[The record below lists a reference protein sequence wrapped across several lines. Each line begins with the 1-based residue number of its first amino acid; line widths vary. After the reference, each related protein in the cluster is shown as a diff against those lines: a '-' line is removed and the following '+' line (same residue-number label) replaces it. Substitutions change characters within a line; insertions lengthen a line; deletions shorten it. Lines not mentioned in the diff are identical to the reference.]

1 MTGLLKRRVFL
12 GNRNHIPLRNPWDY
26 HSNDM
31 KKPTIWLSLKYLIY
45 FFYIRKTIQLS
56 MTRIY
61 EEKRDISKHRKLKN
75 KTNTTFFWYNNK
87 KKENPEKPKFL
98 RVMPMGNMI
107 FSWGSKSSNGPR
119 HHECNKCIL
128 LI

>member
-1 MTGLLKRRVFL
+1 
-12 GNRNHIPLRNPWDY
+12 
-26 HSNDM
+26 
-31 KKPTIWLSLKYLIY
+31 
-45 FFYIRKTIQLS
+45 

-107 FSWGSKSSNGPR
+107 FSWGVNLQTALATM
-119 HHECNKCIL
+119 NAINAYY
-128 LI
+128 

>member
-1 MTGLLKRRVFL
+1 MIILYTASSDWSKKSRDWATETSCFPGEQKSYPTSEPLGLSFERYEKADNMIKFEIF
-12 GNRNHIPLRNPWDY
+12 NI
-26 HSNDM
+26 
-31 KKPTIWLSLKYLIY
+31 

-87 KKENPEKPKFL
+87 KKGKPRKTKVPSGDAHGKYDFFL
-98 RVMPMGNMI
+98 G
-107 FSWGSKSSNGPR
+107 
-119 HHECNKCIL
+119 E
-128 LI
+128 

>member
-1 MTGLLKRRVFL
+1 MTGLLKRRVFP

-87 KKENPEKPKFL
+87 KKRKTQKKQSSFGWCPWEIWFFL
-98 RVMPMGNMI
+98 GGVNLQTALATMNAI
-107 FSWGSKSSNGPR
+107 NAYY
-119 HHECNKCIL
+119 
-128 LI
+128 